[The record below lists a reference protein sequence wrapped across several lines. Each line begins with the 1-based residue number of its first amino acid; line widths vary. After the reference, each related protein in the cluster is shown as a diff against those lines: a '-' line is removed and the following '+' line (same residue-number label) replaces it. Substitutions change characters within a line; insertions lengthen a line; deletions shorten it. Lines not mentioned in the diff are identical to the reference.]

1 MSIHTLARKPRKPL
15 SEEGKPGRYDPRNT
29 LNDLTGKDWLLLTC
43 SYWITEP
50 GPLDKTAYR
59 HPAPFMVRDVEKL
72 ISLFTKKGMKVL
84 DPFAGS
90 ATALIAAVRLGRKA
104 IGVDLNP
111 RFREMAVKRLAECEC
126 HDYTYILGDAAES
139 VSTIDS
145 VDYVVTSPPY
155 HNILRNDGKGI
166 RHYSGKAYR
175 MSARLGVEYYSEDER
190 DLGNQRDYSEYL
202 AGLKSAMQAVHSK
215 LRERAYCTLVM
226 SDFTVNR
233 TEVCVL
239 SDVVRLMQEIGFEFA
254 GTTVLIQPVKPLFP
268 FGYPYAYK
276 INHHH
281 QNIINFLKP
290 GPGKSLRV

>member
-1 MSIHTLARKPRKPL
+1 
-15 SEEGKPGRYDPRNT
+15 
-29 LNDLTGKDWLLLTC
+29 
-43 SYWITEP
+43 
-50 GPLDKTAYR
+50 
-59 HPAPFMVRDVEKL
+59 
-72 ISLFTKKGMKVL
+72 
-84 DPFAGS
+84 
-90 ATALIAAVRLGRKA
+90 
-104 IGVDLNP
+104 
-111 RFREMAVKRLAECEC
+111 MAVKRLAECEC